1 LLKEIGK
8 NGEGRPVEIRQLI
21 EEVFFNV
28 QLKAWSSFLRK
39 VIGLLICPEGLNCAC
54 LVGTGMGPI

>member
-21 EEVFFNV
+21 EEV
-28 QLKAWSSFLRK
+28 LA
-39 VIGLLICPEGLNCAC
+39 ILLHSKW
-54 LVGTGMGPI
+54 TH